1 MYHAIGHVHNR
12 DHGPREGRTTE
23 TSTSARNGT
32 STSVVVLAALAAA
45 IAWSIAHRLLG
56 HQQPFFAPIAAAVT
70 LSVTRIQRAQRVVQ
84 LVGGVLLGIGI
95 GEGLSAALGTSTYA
109 LGLIVLVTLFVA
121 IIAGVGF
128 VGEGM
133 MFANQAAASAI
144 LVVTLHQHGTG
155 AERAVDAIIGGGVAL
170 VLGVLLF
177 PAEPLALVRA
187 AERDVLESLA
197 DTLQNASCLLV
208 SGTRAPTGWVTA
220 RSLHAHHQLD
230 VLSRSRET
238 AHRLAQVAPRR

>member
-1 MYHAIGHVHNR
+1 MCIIVTM
-12 DHGPREGRTTE
+12 GPERVEPLKRALLRGM
-23 TSTSARNGT
+23 ARARA
-32 STSVVVLAALAAA
+32 SWSSLVLAALAAA
-45 IAWSIAHRLLG
+45 IAWFIAHRLLG

-70 LSVTRIQRAQRVVQ
+70 LSVTRIQRAQRIVQ

-155 AERAVDAIIGGGVAL
+155 AERAVDAIIGGGCSGLGRAVLPSRAL
-170 VLGVLLF
+170 G
-177 PAEPLALVRA
+177 AREGRRA
-187 AERDVLESLA
+187 
-197 DTLQNASCLLV
+197 
-208 SGTRAPTGWVTA
+208 
-220 RSLHAHHQLD
+220 
-230 VLSRSRET
+230 
-238 AHRLAQVAPRR
+238 